1 MSHTL
6 VDTLILKLTALLDQI
21 GATADNHLWLGYSGG
36 MDSELLAY
44 TLARFRETHPKT
56 PYQISLVH
64 VHHGLS
70 RNADAWAAH
79 CRQRAEH
86 YGLNF
91 VLRKVQLELGPR
103 VSIEAEA
110 RRARYQAIA
119 ELLNPGDILLTAH
132 HQDDQLETLL
142 LALKRGQG
150 PKGLAAMGQAQ
161 HLALI
166 SKAESSLAQ
175 TSRAESA
182 PCWQLRPMLDSS
194 RAQVEQAVASL
205 KLPYINDESNQ
216 DTQYDRNFLRAEVI
230 PVLKQR
236 WPSIATTASRSA
248 ALCAEQ
254 QLLLDEV
261 SAEKLQPLLCR
272 CRFSGVRVLD
282 SAGLKVL
289 SPQWQAQLLRQFIQ
303 MQRLP
308 LPAQVQLQQALAQL
322 LDAREDAQLELS
334 FKGLLLKRYGQQ
346 IYAMAPLPG
355 AAFQL
360 LDGAGATEDLA
371 ATPSKLTLSQKQLQ
385 ALSQGQSLS
394 VGLAAPW
401 QRLELTLADSGP
413 RVALAQVMAPQLAP
427 LMASLSAPLLT
438 SLSASLGAKV
448 QPSDT
453 AAAPELVMG
462 LKGSYRC
469 QPHNRDKGRELKK
482 LWHELGV
489 PPWLRDRVPL
499 LMQNGRL
506 LALAGGFVERSAL
519 ASGSE
524 PGIVLKLVAEATP

>member
-6 VDTLILKLTALLDQI
+6 VDTLVLKLTALLDQI

-44 TLARFRETHPKT
+44 TLARFRQNHPKT

-91 VLRKVQLELGPR
+91 VLRKVQLELGSR

-161 HLALI
+161 HLALTPW
-166 SKAESSLAQ
+166 E
-175 TSRAESA
+175 ESA

-194 RAQVEQAVASL
+194 RAQIEQAVASL
-205 KLPYINDESNQ
+205 ELPYINDESNQ

-261 SAEKLQPLLCR
+261 SAEKLQPLLGR

-360 LDGAGATEDLA
+360 LDGVGSVEDVA
-371 ATPSKLTLSQKQLQ
+371 AKNSKLTLSQKQLQ

-394 VGLAAPW
+394 VGLTSPW

-438 SLSASLGAKV
+438 SLSASIGAKV

-453 AAAPELVMG
+453 AVAPELVMG

-519 ASGSE
+519 ASDSE
-524 PGIVLKLVAEATP
+524 PGIVLKLVAEATS